1 MRKEKENMRTSRRN
15 SGQIL
20 LIAAFIMA
28 SLLLSAQLYVLEVG
42 KISTETETDSVN
54 DFILAV
60 DMGSKH
66 VVVGSLANISDGGP
80 NSILES
86 NLEKWS
92 LIIGRQYRFGK
103 NVLNYTLR
111 ESSPYSSGVW
121 ISWSTNGFG
130 TSSAYVNF
138 TYTLKD
144 REVDVVHPYLIN
156 VTSSILIEGSYR
168 TISGDTKQVNVT
180 IDVLNEGQPALA
192 KQISVYYKLSDSWLT
207 PSNYTI
213 MDYGNGTYIAS
224 FTADIPSATVEVSA
238 RVVDQRGIFVQAN
251 ATGSPI

>member
-1 MRKEKENMRTSRRN
+1 MRRAKENMRTSRRN
-15 SGQIL
+15 SGQVL

-28 SLLLSAQLYVLEVG
+28 SLLLSAQLYVIEVG
-42 KISTETETDSVN
+42 KISTETETASVN
-54 DFILAV
+54 DFILVV
-60 DMGSKH
+60 DMGSRH
-66 VVVGSLANISDGGP
+66 VVIGSVANISNGGP
-80 NSILES
+80 TSVLAS

-92 LIIGRQYRFGK
+92 WIIGRQYKFGK

-111 ESSPYSSGVW
+111 GSSPYSSGIW
-121 ISWSTNGFG
+121 TYWGTNGFG
-130 TSSAYVNF
+130 TSSGYVNF

-144 REVDVVHPYLIN
+144 REVDLVHPYFIN
-156 VTSSILIEGSYR
+156 VTTSLLIESSYR

-180 IDVLNEGQPALA
+180 ITVLNEGQPAPA
-192 KQISVYYKLSDSWLT
+192 KQIAVQYKFSDNWLT
-207 PSNYTI
+207 PNDYTI
-213 MDYGNGTYIAS
+213 MDYGNGTYTAS